1 MKENTL
7 LLDVLAGRPTPRT
20 PVWLM
25 RQAGRILPEYREL
38 RANLRD
44 FKELVETPAAA
55 AEATLQPIVHLG
67 VDAAIVF
74 SDILT
79 VPEGLGLPYEM
90 VPGFGPRFP
99 KVVEHPRDIAGLAS
113 PAQAAAELE
122 YVYGAVAE
130 SRRRLAGRVPLIG
143 FAGAP
148 WTIFCYMIEGKGSKT
163 FSLARKWL
171 RQYPVDSK
179 ALLERIAETTA
190 LYLQRQID
198 AGAQVVQLFDSWAGV
213 LSEELYREFALPASL
228 ACLQPLVDTKVP
240 RILFAKG
247 TAGHTLQGVGLEAYG
262 VDWTTSPSRARQGYG
277 FDAVLQGNLDPSA
290 LYGTRESVTALTN
303 EMLLAFGPRHVAN
316 LGHGVYP
323 DTHLEGV
330 KAFIAAVKA
339 FRHDGRPTT
348 EAS

>member
-1 MKENTL
+1 MTQNTL
-7 LLDVLAGRPTPRT
+7 LLDVLAGKPVDRT

-25 RQAGRILPEYREL
+25 RQAGRILPEYRQL
-38 RANLRD
+38 RASLRD

-55 AEATLQPIVHLG
+55 AEATLQPIDHLG

-99 KVVEHPRDIAGLAS
+99 KVIESPGDIAALRP
-113 PAQAAAELE
+113 PAEAADALE

-171 RQYPVDSK
+171 RQHPVES
-179 ALLERIAETTA
+179 ATLLGIIAETTA
-190 LYLQRQID
+190 LYLRRQIE

-213 LSEELYREFALPASL
+213 LSGELYNEFALPASL
-228 ACLQPLVDTKVP
+228 AALEPLEATGVP

-247 TAGHTLQGVGLEAYG
+247 TGGHTLKTVGVEAYG
-262 VDWTTSPSRARQGYG
+262 VDWTTSAARARECYG
-277 FDAVLQGNLDPSA
+277 ADAVLQGNLDPSA
-290 LYGTRESVTALTN
+290 LYGPPASVTALASQ
-303 EMLLAFGPRHVAN
+303 MLAAFGPRHIAN

-323 DTHLEGV
+323 DTPLDSV
-330 KAFIAAVKA
+330 KAFVAAVKA
-339 FRHDGRPTT
+339 YRHG
-348 EAS
+348 A